1 MIKNTAILL
10 IINALYFHS
19 SFAQSG
25 WTRAKGG
32 FYGKLGYS
40 VVSGSEYY
48 NELGKLA
55 SQNNTFRQQAVNLY
69 GEYGI
74 MKNITGILNF
84 PLIKYNSYETTNT
97 VSGVGDPQLELK
109 FALLKKIPVIAFSLG
124 VEIPLA
130 KQPNYAKAKTPDPF
144 TGLVDSINIP
154 TGDSDFNY
162 WGTLAVSSGLGN
174 VPGWITFSG
183 RYNRRTKGFSDQIIA
198 GAELGYKWKPTFWTN
213 IRLQSLWLGADKN
226 SSQSIN
232 LTNGQATTYT
242 TLGVGGAYEILE
254 HWSITLDYQNY
265 IDFLGLAPLS
275 NIYKAP
281 FLQIG
286 VSAEF

>member
-1 MIKNTAILL
+1 MKKGIILL
-10 IINALYFHS
+10 IINVLYIS
-19 SFAQSG
+19 STTAQSG

-40 VVSGSEYY
+40 MVSGNEYY
-48 NELGKLA
+48 NEAGKLA
-55 SQNNTFRQQAVNLY
+55 SQNNTFRQQALNLY

-74 MKNITGILNF
+74 TKNITGIVNF
-84 PLIKYNSYETTNT
+84 PLVKFNSYETTNT

-109 FALLKKIPVIAFSLG
+109 FAILKKIPVVAFTIG
-124 VEIPLA
+124 AEIPIA
-130 KQPNYAKAKTPDPF
+130 KQPNYAVENKPDPIS
-144 TGLVDSINIP
+144 GLFNTINIP

-162 WGTLAVSSGLGN
+162 WGMLAVSSGLGN
-174 VPGWITFSG
+174 VPGWISFSG
-183 RYNRRTKGFSDQIIA
+183 KYNVRTKGFSDQIIA

-213 IRLQSLWLGADKN
+213 IRLSSLWLGADKN
-226 SSQSIN
+226 GNQSVN

-242 TLGVGGAYEILE
+242 TLGVGGAYQVVE
-254 HWSITLDYQNY
+254 HWHITLDYQNY
-265 IDFLGLAPLS
+265 IDFLGLAPLA

-281 FLQIG
+281 FLQLG